1 MSSNGNN
8 AFPTLSL
15 NTNRRSTSMSA
26 VPFHQFNTYHEECLG
41 CSQKTS
47 DNRVQLQ
54 NRALAKQKN
63 STQC

>member
-1 MSSNGNN
+1 MYVIERKN
-8 AFPTLSL
+8 AFPTFSL

-26 VPFHQFNTYHEECLG
+26 VSWHTYHGECLG
-41 CSQKTS
+41 CSKKTS